1 MRYDARMTIL
11 LLLALVQ
18 DAPGIR
24 DPRPLTSGGTHAEA
38 YFNHDGTKL
47 VLMGQRPGDGA
58 DQIYVL
64 DLPSGRL
71 ERASSGEGKTTCGWF
86 LPDGRLVYSS
96 THHHGAAPP
105 PRPDRSQGYVW
116 PFFRTFDLFL
126 KEKDGALRQLTAVDG
141 YDAETTASADGKTL
155 VFTSQRDG
163 EMALYTMSP
172 DASNLRRV
180 TKRRGYPGGAVFSP
194 DGTKLVYRAFYPK
207 TPDEEA
213 ALDRLL
219 KERLLE
225 PRKCHFEIF
234 VSDVDGSNERPL
246 TSFGK
251 ASWAPCWHPDGK
263 TLVFASDKDATRP
276 GQFSLYAMDAD
287 GADVRRLTDHD
298 GFDSFPHFSPD
309 GTKIVF
315 ISNRGGADPR
325 RDLNV
330 FIADWR

>member
-1 MRYDARMTIL
+1 MMVL
-11 LLLALVQ
+11 LLLALQ
-18 DAPGIR
+18 EPPQIR
-24 DPRPLTSGGTHAEA
+24 DPKPLTSGGTHAEA

-47 VLMGQRPGDGA
+47 VLMGHRPGDAA

-64 DLPSGRL
+64 ELAGGRL
-71 ERASSGEGKTTCGWF
+71 ERVSSGEGKTTCGYF

-126 KEKDGALRQLTAVDG
+126 REKDGTLKRLTDSDG
-141 YDAETTASADGKTL
+141 YDAETTVSPDGKTL

-163 EMALYTMSP
+163 EMALYTLGV
-172 DASNLRRV
+172 DGSNLRRV
-180 TKRRGYPGGAVFSP
+180 TKRRGYPGGAFFSP

-207 TPDEEA
+207 TPEEEA

-219 KERLLE
+219 SERLLE

-234 VSDVDGSNERPL
+234 VCNPDGSGEKAL

-251 ASWAPCWHPDGK
+251 ASWAPCYHPDGK
-263 TLVFASDKDATRP
+263 TIVFASDKDATRP

-287 GADVRRLTDHD
+287 GKNVRRLTAHD

-330 FIADWR
+330 FLADWR